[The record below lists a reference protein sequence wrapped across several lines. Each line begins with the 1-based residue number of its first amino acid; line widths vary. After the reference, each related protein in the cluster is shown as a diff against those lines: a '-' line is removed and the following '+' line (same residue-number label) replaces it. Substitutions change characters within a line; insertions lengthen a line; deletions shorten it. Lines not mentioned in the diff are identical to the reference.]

1 MARGSCILV
10 FPKVLNFQN
19 FLYPPSIRNITS
31 DSVWKCLYTSL
42 ISVGTVHY
50 GTGVCIMPHIYV
62 AIYLPNQRSTSDHAM
77 IHIRSC
83 LKVSNN
89 MTDHVI
95 QTSKG
100 KVTLTDE
107 AYWGIVKEHKAK
119 EAEAE
124 QTARTAII
132 AICQD
137 LHPTLALSD
146 KGNPRIAVKLPKGM
160 FSNKTMLYFLQD
172 SYVFSPEQMRQ
183 KCLEEFPQCLNEI
196 KDITLSKDV
205 KVCAKPSK

>member
-1 MARGSCILV
+1 
-10 FPKVLNFQN
+10 
-19 FLYPPSIRNITS
+19 
-31 DSVWKCLYTSL
+31 
-42 ISVGTVHY
+42 
-50 GTGVCIMPHIYV
+50 
-62 AIYLPNQRSTSDHAM
+62 
-77 IHIRSC
+77 
-83 LKVSNN
+83 

-100 KVTLTDE
+100 KVTLTDAE
-107 AYWGIVKEHKAK
+107 YWGVVKEHKAK
-119 EAEAE
+119 EAVAE

-137 LHPTLALSD
+137 LHPTLGISE

-160 FSNKTMLYFLQD
+160 FGNKTMLYFLQD

-196 KDITLSKDV
+196 KDMTLSKDV
-205 KVCAKPSK
+205 KVRAKPSK